1 MKKAIVTGSNGFIG
15 SNVCKRLCADGIK
28 VFAVVKDENENID
41 NIKNLSAIEIVYCEL
56 DEIEAL
62 ADIISD
68 RDIDVFYHFAWVGSA
83 GSLRCDENVQ
93 LKNALWTAR
102 ALRTADGMQC
112 KKFVNAGSIKEKET
126 YTAVYTQESK
136 PGLPYIY
143 GAGKLI
149 ARAIC
154 KPIANSLSIDL
165 CWAVITNAYGVG
177 ELSPRFVNSTIRKI
191 IANEPLQFTAATQNY
206 DFIYIDDVAR
216 AFEAIGEHG
225 KPNKEYT
232 IGSGNA
238 RPLKEFILEM
248 QQTLAPNAKP
258 IFGDVPFTGINMPLE
273 AFDTADIK
281 RDCQFGPSVSFDEVV
296 SNADFEVSNLII
308 PFCATDLRGAFIKDY
323 SKEVFEANG
332 LEHNLA
338 EVFYTVSHKGV
349 IRALHFQRVHEQA
362 KLVRC
367 IKGKV
372 FDVIVDLRP
381 ESPTFKKWQGFYLS
395 EENMNELY
403 VPEHFAHG
411 YLVLEP
417 SVVSYKCGEKFY
429 GEYDDGI
436 MYNDPDLGVEWPFDE
451 IGGIENLII
460 ADKD

>member
-41 NIKNLSAIEIVYCEL
+41 NIKNLSGIEIVYCEL
-56 DEIEAL
+56 DEIETL
-62 ADIISD
+62 ADMISD

-93 LKNALWTAR
+93 LQNALWTAR
-102 ALRTADGMQC
+102 ALRTADKMQC
-112 KKFVNAGSIKEKET
+112 KKFVNAGSIMEKET

-206 DFIYIDDVAR
+206 
-216 AFEAIGEHG
+216 
-225 KPNKEYT
+225 EYT

-258 IFGDVPFTGINMPLE
+258 IFGDVPFTGVNMPLE
-273 AFDTADIK
+273 AFDTADIET
-281 RDCQFGPSVSFDEVV
+281 DCYFKPSVSFAEGV
-296 SNADFEVSNLII
+296 SK
-308 PFCATDLRGAFIKDY
+308 T
-323 SKEVFEANG
+323 
-332 LEHNLA
+332 
-338 EVFYTVSHKGV
+338 
-349 IRALHFQRVHEQA
+349 
-362 KLVRC
+362 
-367 IKGKV
+367 
-372 FDVIVDLRP
+372 
-381 ESPTFKKWQGFYLS
+381 
-395 EENMNELY
+395 M
-403 VPEHFAHG
+403 
-411 YLVLEP
+411 
-417 SVVSYKCGEKFY
+417 
-429 GEYDDGI
+429 
-436 MYNDPDLGVEWPFDE
+436 EWLKSL
-451 IGGIENLII
+451 N
-460 ADKD
+460 